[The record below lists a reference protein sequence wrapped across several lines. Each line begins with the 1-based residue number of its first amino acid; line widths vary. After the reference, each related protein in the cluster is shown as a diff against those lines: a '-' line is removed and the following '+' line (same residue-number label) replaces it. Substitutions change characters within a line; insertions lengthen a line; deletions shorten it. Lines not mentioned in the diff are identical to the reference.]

1 MKHAYFGTLTTNDS
15 EDMDVVWEQP
25 QTLGSREVSTCLWAG
40 QTLSQQT
47 LDAFA
52 THLRDLPA
60 LDALAREFLLA
71 ELTRD
76 DEFMAHHLNH
86 LAHFPALAAIAPEGR
101 ISVDDFVKAMVL
113 THVSLRAEEPPR
125 MVMDYYIDPEHSGEI
140 LAVDLDLNCK
150 LNAVDWDSCHGPF
163 FSPT

>member
-1 MKHAYFGTLTTNDS
+1 MKHAYFGTLNTSGLSDF
-15 EDMDVVWEQP
+15 DAVWEQQQSLGGQAVNINLWSGP
-25 QTLGSREVSTCLWAG
+25 TLHS
-40 QTLSQQT
+40 QT

-52 THLRDLPA
+52 ASLRDLPA
-60 LDALAREFLLA
+60 LDALARGFLLA
-71 ELTRD
+71 KLNSD
-76 DEFMAHHLNH
+76 GEFMAFHLEEVER
-86 LAHFPALAAIAPEGR
+86 FPALAAIAPDGH

-113 THVSLRAEEPPR
+113 THIGLQTDEPPR
-125 MVMDYYIDPEHSGEI
+125 LVMDYYIDPEHSSEI